1 MVRNLAINCDISASG
16 ACFAMVDQNAP
27 MEASITAEGCKT
39 SGKKVELQEGATFEE
54 L

>member
-1 MVRNLAINCDISASG
+1 
-16 ACFAMVDQNAP
+16 MVDKNAP

-54 L
+54 LQEGATFEEL

>member
-27 MEASITAEGCKT
+27 MEATIIAEGCKT
-39 SGKKVELQEGATFEE
+39 TGKKIELQDGASFEE

>member
-1 MVRNLAINCDISASG
+1 
-16 ACFAMVDQNAP
+16 